1 MTRIPGIYIRQ
12 KIDKAQE
19 KNRRR
24 RIDTPD
30 RRLLNGGA
38 SPQPLSYLSAF
49 ICVICVICGSIL
61 KTHRS
66 TGLFTAHE
74 IRNLYLQHIHTALDL
89 L

>member
-12 KIDKAQE
+12 KTDKAQE

-24 RIDTPD
+24 RMDTPD

-49 ICVICVICGSIL
+49 ICVICGSVL

-74 IRNLYLQHIHTALDL
+74 IRNLNLQHINTALDL